1 MNSKL
6 FIGFDKRR
14 LDTTYSY
21 LVKENIF
28 HHLTRKK
35 IPFTTDPHEEF
46 SDAVFASAEE
56 LSFFYPTILKKNAR
70 ISIFA
75 LSCKDDYLID
85 PRNPNKITLTQNAY
99 NYYLRADK
107 ILVSLDSQAQ
117 FLARQGITKNVV
129 ITKPFLTFAFDEKP
143 SDTIKNAFK
152 SFYQIPKNKK
162 VVISLGQ
169 YQNQEELDLFNGI
182 ARINPEYTFLFFGEE
197 GKDSVKVKLLQRLA
211 INSNTQYLKI
221 IPEVLYQS
229 ALVSAD
235 AFFIPQKNI
244 MYPTTIIDFMAHK
257 VPIIAYKNNNY
268 RDLINENT
276 AIIANNF
283 TELYHSF
290 RSLFSINKS
299 QEAYEYVKRFANY

>member
-129 ITKPFLTFAFDEKP
+129 ITNGSVQLEILEALLPDIDAMNIDLKGFTAAH
-143 SDTIKNAFK
+143 TI
-152 SFYQIPKNKK
+152 S
-162 VVISLGQ
+162 
-169 YQNQEELDLFNGI
+169 
-182 ARINPEYTFLFFGEE
+182 
-197 GKDSVKVKLLQRLA
+197 
-211 INSNTQYLKI
+211 
-221 IPEVLYQS
+221 
-229 ALVSAD
+229 
-235 AFFIPQKNI
+235 
-244 MYPTTIIDFMAHK
+244 
-257 VPIIAYKNNNY
+257 
-268 RDLINENT
+268 
-276 AIIANNF
+276 
-283 TELYHSF
+283 
-290 RSLFSINKS
+290 FSI
-299 QEAYEYVKRFANY
+299 FL